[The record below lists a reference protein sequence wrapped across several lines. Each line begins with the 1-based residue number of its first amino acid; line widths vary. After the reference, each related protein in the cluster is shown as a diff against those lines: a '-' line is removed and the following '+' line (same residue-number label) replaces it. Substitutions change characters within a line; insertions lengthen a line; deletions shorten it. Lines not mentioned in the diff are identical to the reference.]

1 MIETDHFI
9 ITQEQYDEF
18 YTEATKVGVSLD
30 HYLLEWCD
38 VEGEDVYV

>member
-1 MIETDHFI
+1 MIETDYFI
-9 ITQEQYDEF
+9 ITQEQHDEF